1 MKNIWILLLVV
12 VFAVSCKKGEN
23 EIINAADDPYKNGV
37 LVFLDSKDFPS
48 ILDDDPDAFKDG
60 WTKEEIEKLAKPKK
74 EEIQSFSKKNFD
86 IDLKLDEFNVEVDAW
101 FFAPEITLKHLKIIL

>member
-1 MKNIWILLLVV
+1 M
-12 VFAVSCKKGEN
+12 G
-23 EIINAADDPYKNGV
+23 
-37 LVFLDSKDFPS
+37 FLDSKDFPS

-86 IDLKLDEFNVEVDAW
+86 IDLKLDEFHVW
-101 FFAPEITLKHLKIIL
+101 RWTLGSLPRKLL